1 MMSASGAYREA
12 MRIDLPLFG
21 SIVARLEHMGPE
33 ADVRGSILGDVM
45 RLVGGDFAASYV
57 WNPGL
62 RRFDRACAV
71 NMNRATL
78 ELYERHYQFDDPI
91 TLKLRARRR
100 ATDVHEILPYPKLY
114 HTEFFNDFLRRD
126 GLHHGVN
133 MYLFYNDRDLG
144 DLRIWRARNRPDF
157 GQREIAILD
166 ALEPFLR
173 KAIIRTTL
181 GFERLTERER
191 EVACLVARGCTD
203 RDIAGI
209 LGIGFATVRTHLNRA
224 LRKQGCSNRAEL
236 AAKIAAAPYR

>member
-1 MMSASGAYREA
+1 MKSESGAYRDTT
-12 MRIDLPLFG
+12 RLDLPLFG
-21 SIVARLEHMGPE
+21 RIIARLEHMGPGV
-33 ADVRGSILGDVM
+33 DVRAAILGDVM

-57 WNPGL
+57 WDAGL
-62 RRFDRACAV
+62 RRFERACSV

-78 ELYERHYQFDDPI
+78 ELYETHYQFDDPI

-133 MYLFYNDRDLG
+133 MYLFDNNRDLG
-144 DLRIWRARNRPDF
+144 DLRIWRAKGRPDF
-157 GQREIAILD
+157 AQREIDILD

-181 GFERLTERER
+181 GFEQLTERER
-191 EVACLVARGCTD
+191 DVACLVARGCTD
-203 RDIAGI
+203 RDIASI
-209 LGIGFATVRTHLNRA
+209 LGIGFATVRTHLNSA

-236 AAKIAAAPYR
+236 AAK

>member
-1 MMSASGAYREA
+1 MSEGRETA
-12 MRIDLPLFG
+12 RIDLPSFG
-21 SIVARLEHMGPE
+21 RIVARLEHMGPGVN
-33 ADVRGSILGDVM
+33 VRASILGDVM

-57 WNPGL
+57 WNTAS

-78 ELYERHYQFDDPI
+78 ALYETRYQFDDPI

-100 ATDVHEILPYPKLY
+100 ATDVCEILPYPKLY

-133 MYLFYNDRDLG
+133 MYLFDNDNDLG
-144 DLRIWRARNRPDF
+144 DLRIWRAKNRPDF
-157 GQREIAILD
+157 TQHDIDILD

-173 KAIIRTTL
+173 RAIIRTML

-191 EVACLVARGCTD
+191 DVAFLVARGCTD
-203 RDIAGI
+203 RDIANN
-209 LGIGFATVRTHLNRA
+209 LGISYATVRTHINSA
-224 LRKQGCSNRAEL
+224 LRKQACSNRAEL
-236 AAKIAAAPYR
+236 AAKIAGSSNAMTR